1 MSLRIASLVR
11 GLDNFGHSIKVNY
24 RGEESFNSLFGGA
37 LTIVVYS
44 LTLVMVMSAIKEMIQ
59 MNDPILSEYSR
70 PLPI

>member
-1 MSLRIASLVR
+1 MFLRIASLVR
-11 GLDNFGHSIKVNY
+11 SLDKFGHSIKVNY
-24 RGEESFNSLFGGA
+24 RGEESFNSFFGGV

-44 LTLVMVMSAIKEMIQ
+44 LTLVMVISAIKEMIQ